1 VLENVQ
7 QHRCQEIFNKIS
19 SQEIFLPCR
28 KFLSSCIQECRIIY
42 LLFKKA
48 SCADTEVYHNV
59 RHTLTYTGNSYFSI
73 LLPGREMYFLGLLLL
88 IQTRFLKSRNIS
100 KCINKLLGSLL
111 WIGFR
116 TTGPLLCYCRS
127 ITNDRNIF
135 TSNKDQK
142 KLTDL
147 AKSKLNRT
155 SLWFRVNKRS
165 LNIEKTNFTVL
176 HFFI

>member
-1 VLENVQ
+1 MYFYASAYFKTSEKKTPIQ
-7 QHRCQEIFNKIS
+7 CWKMS
-19 SQEIFLPCR
+19 SSTAAR
-28 KFLSSCIQECRIIY
+28 KFLTKYLRRKFSYLAENFCHLVYMQECRIIY

-111 WIGFR
+111 
-116 TTGPLLCYCRS
+116 
-127 ITNDRNIF
+127 
-135 TSNKDQK
+135 
-142 KLTDL
+142 
-147 AKSKLNRT
+147 
-155 SLWFRVNKRS
+155 
-165 LNIEKTNFTVL
+165 
-176 HFFI
+176 